1 MHSQPE
7 ISDIAAESDDGV
19 PRRASH
25 SKKEDVP
32 GAICSVVGAAESHLA
47 IVLAGFLL
55 STNLNAVCRQ
65 PRRTI
70 SGQSHVRAKFSARTG
85 WQRSKGQRSVCS
97 ARLYEAKPGRNGAF
111 VEAPTLYWPVVL
123 NVCGLQ

>member
-1 MHSQPE
+1 M
-7 ISDIAAESDDGV
+7 
-19 PRRASH
+19 
-25 SKKEDVP
+25 P

-47 IVLAGFLL
+47 IVLRAGFLL

-85 WQRSKGQRSVCS
+85 WERSKGQRSVCS
-97 ARLYEAKPGRNGAF
+97 ARPYEASLGRRWRF